1 MDGAGCTGTH
11 NRIDRTVRRS
21 ETGQNGRHVLRHL
34 ARHERLRH
42 LHEAIARRR
51 RPHSAADRYA
61 ESVRQP
67 ETDDRKS
74 AESAIRTAVGIPSL
88 GRTLPGLLPGRRRL
102 GNPQTRANADRCGRG
117 RHHRRPDQC
126 GDLPAAVEKP
136 LQSIYADPG
145 SRRKNP
151 ATVIH
156 FQHAGPGDRPT
167 SVRQFLR
174 KRTVQRSMVLLE
186 RETADPMPSAGRNPA
201 VRRLFHDPA
210 FVVLLASGV
219 GVVRRRTRQMA
230 VGRLLSAECGLARI
244 AR

>member
-1 MDGAGCTGTH
+1 MKKLYLSILLATALTTPQTLFCAPPRRARRHGRRRMHWDA
-11 NRIDRTVRRS
+11 RSDRPNSTAP

-156 FQHAGPGDRPT
+156 LQHAGPGDRPT
-167 SVRQFLR
+167 SVRQFYA
-174 KRTVQRSMVLLE
+174 K
-186 RETADPMPSAGRNPA
+186 
-201 VRRLFHDPA
+201 
-210 FVVLLASGV
+210 
-219 GVVRRRTRQMA
+219 
-230 VGRLLSAECGLARI
+230 GLYKDLWFYWKGNR
-244 AR
+244 